1 VGAAAL
7 DYWISTG
14 RMPLGNPGE
23 APERSTPKYPRRT
36 IDALVRY
43 VQSIDGGGGPRIPKL
58 DVAAAN
64 VAEGGELFR
73 LNCAACHSWAG
84 GGGALTARAA
94 PSTHQASTAQ
104 IAEAVRTGPGR
115 MPAFG
120 PAAITPHQLSNL
132 VAYTRYLNH
141 PNDRGGLAL
150 GHLGPYTEGAVA
162 VVIGLGLLVLST
174 RWLGTRH

>member
-1 VGAAAL
+1 
-7 DYWISTG
+7 
-14 RMPLGNPGE
+14 
-23 APERSTPKYPRRT
+23 
-36 IDALVRY
+36 
-43 VQSIDGGGGPRIPKL
+43 
-58 DVAAAN
+58 
-64 VAEGGELFR
+64 
-73 LNCAACHSWAG
+73 
-84 GGGALTARAA
+84 
-94 PSTHQASTAQ
+94 
-104 IAEAVRTGPGR
+104 